1 MLFPVFTLL
10 IVLYA
15 FNVAADEIN
24 CGEMPLI
31 ADEGLKAEIQ
41 GKAKLLSRFLG
52 DASLSGQIETSRK
65 DIFTKY
71 PNAQQSRTLTAL
83 EYQMCEYLKQ
93 DKTHSPFEK
102 FKILKDMKEA
112 FLLQKQTEIEDGYK
126 SSNAAERAVSIR
138 NAFEAFR
145 VFAIHLE
152 PDPRY
157 ISEKEKEAYLKAIPI
172 CEQQISKPIRNYS
185 RETGKFSEM
194 DNPNVRTDNLEGQVS
209 GRSIQFRGAG
219 YSGDLLNTGKD
230 WIFEGTV
237 SCSVYRFKG
246 VLQLR

>member
-1 MLFPVFTLL
+1 MLFPLLTLL

-15 FNVAADEIN
+15 FNAAADEIN

-65 DIFTKY
+65 DIFAKY

-102 FKILKDMKEA
+102 FKILKLDPQV
-112 FLLQKQTEIEDGYK
+112 FSGGQCGDISHDFVCSILQRRG
-126 SSNAAERAVSIR
+126 RC
-138 NAFEAFR
+138 
-145 VFAIHLE
+145 
-152 PDPRY
+152 
-157 ISEKEKEAYLKAIPI
+157 KAP
-172 CEQQISKPIRNYS
+172 QL
-185 RETGKFSEM
+185 TLDHMF
-194 DNPNVRTDNLEGQVS
+194 
-209 GRSIQFRGAG
+209 F
-219 YSGDLLNTGKD
+219 
-230 WIFEGTV
+230 GTV
-237 SCSVYRFKG
+237 EGEHLV
-246 VLQLR
+246 